1 MSYLVLARKYRPQ
14 DFDEVIGQEHISEL
28 LKKAIQ
34 GNRIAHGY
42 LFCGPRGVGKTSC
55 ARILAKCL
63 NCQTGPTLKP
73 CGNCSSCKEIAGGN
87 SFDVLEID
95 GASNRGIDE
104 IRVLRENVKFAPS
117 YGKFKIYIIDEVHM
131 LTTEAF
137 NALLKTLEEPP
148 PHVKFILA
156 TTAPHKVPVTIISRC
171 QRFDFKRISI
181 QTVVKALTKI
191 SEQEKLNVEPPAFYA
206 VAKACDG
213 SLRDALSIFDQ
224 LSALSERQINAQ
236 DVFSMLGLVETELLF
251 ELVNA
256 VAEKNCAKA
265 LDVFSRI
272 VDQGKDVKQL
282 LKDLTEHFRHL
293 MIVKVGG
300 KSLGRMIDYPVSIK
314 DMLLEQSGR
323 FSLPEILK
331 AIDTLI
337 DAQETSRITESLYI
351 PIEIALAKLTYS
363 KEELNTKISKPTPS
377 SKGSEVF
384 LKEVPSPAVTK
395 NSIPVEASKPQKFSP
410 VNVLKNERGEV
421 SLGGEVDEI
430 PENIEEQTMPAME
443 IVEEVSLEKI
453 QRSWD
458 ALTFA
463 VSREKMSVATF
474 LHDAKPVGLKGPEL
488 LIGLP
493 ETCAFQKENLEIQA
507 NVKLVER
514 IFSEK
519 LKTAIYVKYTLENQS
534 QPTEET
540 SVVKNVLETF
550 KGKVVNRWY
559 NE

>member
-14 DFDEVIGQEHISEL
+14 NFEEVIGQEHICEL
-28 LKKAIQ
+28 LTKAIQ

-63 NCQTGPTLKP
+63 NCQTGPAIKP
-73 CGNCSSCKEIAGGN
+73 CGSCSSCKEITGGN

-117 YGKFKIYIIDEVHM
+117 CGKFKIYIIDEVHM
-131 LTTEAF
+131 LTAEAF

-148 PHVKFILA
+148 AHVKFIFA
-156 TTAPHKVPVTIISRC
+156 TTAPQKVPVTIISRC

-181 QTVVKALTKI
+181 QTLVNALSKI
-191 SEQEKLNVEPPAFYA
+191 SDLEKLNVEPRAFYA
-206 VAKACDG
+206 VARAAEG

-224 LSALSERQINAQ
+224 LSALSEKQIKAE
-236 DVFSMLGLVETELLF
+236 DVFSMLGLVETEFLF
-251 ELVNA
+251 ELVTA
-256 VAEKNCAKA
+256 VGEKNCAKA
-265 LDVFSRI
+265 LDVFSKI

-282 LKDLTEHFRHL
+282 LKDITEHFRHL
-293 MIVKVGG
+293 MIVKIGG
-300 KSLGRMIDYPVSIK
+300 KSLGRMIDYPIDIK
-314 DMLLEQSGR
+314 NMLLEQSGR
-323 FSLPEILK
+323 FTLQEILK

-337 DAQETSRITESLYI
+337 EAQETSRITESLYI

-363 KEELNTKISKPTPS
+363 REELNTTMAAI
-377 SKGSEVF
+377 
-384 LKEVPSPAVTK
+384 K
-395 NSIPVEASKPQKFSP
+395 NLAPVETPKPQKFPS

-421 SLGGEVDEI
+421 SLGGEIEEI
-430 PENIEEQTMPAME
+430 PENIEEQKMPPAE
-443 IVEEVSLEKI
+443 ITEEVTLEKI

-463 VSREKMSVATF
+463 ISREKMSVATF
-474 LHDAKPVGLKGPEL
+474 LHEAKPIGLKGPEL

-493 ETCAFQKENLEIQA
+493 ETCAFQKENLETPV
-507 NVKLVER
+507 NTKLAER

-519 LKTAIYVKYTLENQS
+519 LKAAIYIKYTLQRENQ
-534 QPTEET
+534 PVEET